1 MSAVFPYPNFH
12 VINLF
17 GGPGAGKSTAA
28 LGLAYELKKRWASVE
43 LVNEFAKELV
53 WADSAHLLSQQ
64 NYVFAH
70 QEHRLNRLVNK
81 VEIAITDSPLLL
93 SAFYAPPEYPVAFKQ
108 SVFDFFQ
115 SYQNINIF
123 VERSHEYA
131 AEGRIQNQEEADA
144 LAESMK
150 RFLSDNGIP
159 YYSITANDA
168 NPVYLCY
175 WLAKSG
181 LVTFP
186 STVKP
191 FGPDDVP
198 PPGWI
203 QPSLNQGLDS
213 QGLPVPIAAAVGRRY
228 VPDGVRTQGDLPSDA
243 G

>member
-1 MSAVFPYPNFH
+1 MSSQSPLKFH

-70 QEHRLNRLVNK
+70 QEHRLNRLIGK
-81 VEIAITDSPLLL
+81 VEIAITDSPLLM
-93 SAFYAPPEYPVAFKQ
+93 SAFYAPADYPVSFKQ
-108 SVFDFFQ
+108 SVFDLFQ
-115 SYQNINIF
+115 VYQNINIF

-131 AEGRIQNQEEADA
+131 AEGRIQNEEEADA
-144 LAESMK
+144 LSESMK
-150 RFLSDNGIP
+150 RFLSENGIP

-168 NPVYLCY
+168 NPVYLSY

-181 LVTFP
+181 LVTLP
-186 STVKP
+186 STVRP
-191 FGPDDVP
+191 FGPDDIP
-198 PPGWI
+198 PPGWL
-203 QPSLNQGLDS
+203 QPSLNQGVDA
-213 QGLPVPIAAAVGRRY
+213 QGLPIPIASAVGRRY
-228 VPDGVRTQGDLPSDA
+228 IPDGVRTQGNRPSDEK
-243 G
+243 

>member
-1 MSAVFPYPNFH
+1 MSLQIPPKFH

-43 LVNEFAKELV
+43 LVSEFAKELV

-70 QEHRLNRLVNK
+70 QEHRLNRLRGK

-93 SAFYAPPEYPVAFKQ
+93 SAFYAPANYPISFKQ
-108 SVFDFFQ
+108 SVFDLFDT
-115 SYQNINIF
+115 YQNINIF

-131 AEGRIQNQEEADA
+131 AEGRIQNEEEADA
-144 LAESMK
+144 LADSMK
-150 RFLSDNGIP
+150 LFLAENGIP
-159 YYSITANDA
+159 FYSVTANDA
-168 NPVYLCY
+168 NPVYLSY

-181 LVTFP
+181 LVTLP
-186 STVKP
+186 STVRP
-191 FGPDDVP
+191 FGPEDVP

-203 QPSLNQGLDS
+203 HPSLNQKLDA
-213 QGLPVPIAAAVGRRY
+213 QGLPVPIASAIDRRY
-228 VPDGVRTQGDLPSDA
+228 IPEGVRTEGNRPQEGE
-243 G
+243 